1 MVQHHDVIRR
11 RQKPRRGEKRSGQCE
26 RHDEHQKRIAEPFE
40 RTYGSEIRSGGAE
53 DLLKS
58 ASQKF
63 LKDPE
68 RAEDRAVKPAEKERQ
83 EKNGSQCRED
93 PPRKRRQQ
101 THKHWSELKLEQFRG
116 GLPSQTCGRKAD
128 QKQEGGGKS
137 QFFQIL
143 SFFHFGVLG
152 DPNGGDGPDL
162 PEKG

>member
-11 RQKPRRGEKRSGQCE
+11 RQKPRCGEKRAGQCE

-83 EKNGSQCRED
+83 EKNGSQCREES
-93 PPRKRRQQ
+93 PRKRRQQ
-101 THKHWSELKLEQFRG
+101 THGHRAELKLEKFRSRF
-116 GLPSQTCGRKAD
+116 PAQTGSGKAR
-128 QKQEGGGKS
+128 QKQKGSGPSKIS
-137 QFFQIL
+137 QFFHL
-143 SFFHFGVLG
+143 
-152 DPNGGDGPDL
+152 N
-162 PEKG
+162 K